1 MSTQYLFMKRQ
12 VVEEVAALQEKLI
25 AIQADCIN
33 RIKEIPVTSDLEDT
47 MDELLNKI
55 SNQFL
60 FQIEEPESASVVIGT
75 ARAGHFSWRVE
86 NGFRD
91 IFSVEQWLRDNPEF
105 SIYDEYGTAI
115 TWEQFKEAVA
125 WCNG

>member
-1 MSTQYLFMKRQ
+1 MSTQYEFMKRQ

-47 MDELLNKI
+47 ME
-55 SNQFL
+55 
-60 FQIEEPESASVVIGT
+60 ESASVVIGT

>member
-1 MSTQYLFMKRQ
+1 MSTQYEFVKRQ
-12 VVEEVAALQEKLI
+12 VVEEVTALQEKLI

-33 RIKEIPVTSDLEDT
+33 WIKEIPVTSDLEDT

-75 ARAGHFSWRVE
+75 ARAGHFSWRSE
-86 NGFRD
+86 NGFRAL
-91 IFSVEQWLRDNPEF
+91 ISVEQWLRNNPEF
-105 SIYDEYGTAI
+105 SIYDEYGTAV
-115 TWEQFKEAVA
+115 TWDQFKEVIA

>member
-1 MSTQYLFMKRQ
+1 MSTQYEFMKRQ

-60 FQIEEPESASVVIGT
+60 FQIEEPESASVVKS
-75 ARAGHFSWRVE
+75 RSFFLESRERVSRHF
-86 NGFRD
+86 
-91 IFSVEQWLRDNPEF
+91 LRR
-105 SIYDEYGTAI
+105 
-115 TWEQFKEAVA
+115 AVA
-125 WCNG
+125 PRQSRVQHL

>member
-1 MSTQYLFMKRQ
+1 MSTQYEFVKRQ
-12 VVEEVAALQEKLI
+12 VVEEVATLQEKLF
-25 AIQADCIN
+25 AIQTECID
-33 RIKEIPVTSDLEDT
+33 RIKELPVSSELEDIKSDLLD
-47 MDELLNKI
+47 KI

-60 FQIEEPESASVVIGT
+60 FQIEDPESASVVIGT
-75 ARAGHFSWRVE
+75 ARAGRFSWRAE

-91 IFSVEQWLRDNPEF
+91 RISVEQWLRSNPEY

-115 TWEQFKEAVA
+115 TLEQFKEAVA

>member
-1 MSTQYLFMKRQ
+1 MSTQYEFVKRQ
-12 VVEEVAALQEKLI
+12 VVEEVATLQEKLF
-25 AIQADCIN
+25 AIQTECID
-33 RIKEIPVTSDLEDT
+33 RIKELPVSSELEDIKSDLLD
-47 MDELLNKI
+47 KI

-75 ARAGHFSWRVE
+75 ARAGRFSWRAE
-86 NGFRD
+86 NGFRGL
-91 IFSVEQWLRDNPEF
+91 ISVEQWLRSNPEY

-115 TWEQFKEAVA
+115 TLEQFKEAVA